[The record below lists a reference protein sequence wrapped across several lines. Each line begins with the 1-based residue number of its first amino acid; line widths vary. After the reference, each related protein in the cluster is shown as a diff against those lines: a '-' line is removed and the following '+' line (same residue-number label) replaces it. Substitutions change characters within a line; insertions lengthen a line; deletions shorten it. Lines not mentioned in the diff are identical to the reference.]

1 MRSRIASLMFSVFLI
16 GLGSAIFFFEISEYT
31 FEEGSKMSFPAS
43 STTITDT
50 YTLDGIDNID
60 ASGAEIMIDE
70 TQKGIKVEI
79 TYYKDIMDIAVNTTT
94 LIHDCTKES
103 STICDIID
111 KDKITTL
118 ILSYNR
124 VDNGFNFKKQ
134 VDILIDQAKNKKI
147 IVNVFTLII
156 PKMMVTVN
164 SETYKL
170 LNQ

>member
-1 MRSRIASLMFSVFLI
+1 MRSKIASLMFSVFLI

-31 FEEGSKMSFPAS
+31 FEDGSNLSFPET

-60 ASGAEIMIDE
+60 ASGADVMIDE
-70 TQKGIKVEI
+70 TQEGIKVEI
-79 TYYKDIMDIAVNTTT
+79 TYNKDLIELQARTYTYITNCTTEQSY
-94 LIHDCTKES
+94 LCES
-103 STICDIID
+103 ID

-118 ILSYNR
+118 GLTYER
-124 VDNGFNFKKQ
+124 VDSGFNFKNQ
-134 VDILIDQAKNKKI
+134 FDFMVNQAKNKKI
-147 IVNVFTLII
+147 IVNVFALVI
-156 PKMMVTVN
+156 PKIKVTVN